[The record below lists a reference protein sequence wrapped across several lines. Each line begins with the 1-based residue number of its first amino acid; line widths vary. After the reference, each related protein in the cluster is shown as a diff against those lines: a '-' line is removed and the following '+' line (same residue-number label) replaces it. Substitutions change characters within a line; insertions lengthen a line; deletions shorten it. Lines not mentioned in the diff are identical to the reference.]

1 MITEEKNYYY
11 AITIGPVVDTI
22 SMSSK
27 PLGLWFA
34 SYLFSEF
41 SKQICKQLV
50 GHVSFFS
57 PSYDSNWEDQNAVGK
72 FHDRIIFTS
81 NLKREDIENK
91 VKEAIKELETVI
103 FGGKNHYS
111 VNLKEYLTFH
121 IAVLTDEELK
131 NENVIKAFGAILDSM
146 EANQKI
152 LSGRQIS
159 AMRSLINDMAPKT
172 QEKRSNSK
180 LETLNLFKEQ
190 KNSLYNDLL
199 LLSDRGQEEHNNVDI
214 TDKEGK
220 SKKVHVRELG
230 ELCRNGQKIEK
241 KIQKYYAIVQADGD
255 GIGTYLTSLQN
266 DAINNFSK
274 KLLDYSESLAEKVS
288 KVGGSLIYAGGDDLL
303 ALMPVYISNNELQ
316 IKHILDFCKDLN
328 KHFKESMSGN
338 NEGPSQDRV
347 ALSFGISIF
356 YYKYPLYEAFKKSI
370 HQLFTVAK
378 GRAGKNCIAIYAQ
391 KHSGQVIDFVVK
403 NNWVDVNIALDDNR
417 TINLYDAL
425 TANNSGDNHSLLYH
439 LMNNAFLF
447 QFALEK
453 DNAIIDNVIDN
464 YFSHISQEQDTAF
477 MANKELL
484 KILFK
489 HLPSSDLPFL
499 KQNKKESDEE
509 TLFNY
514 AIQVLRFRKFLV
526 EDAGG
531 RNGGEED
538 DTKSS
543 KEI

>member
-81 NLKREDIENK
+81 NLDRGNIDTK
-91 VKEAIKELETVI
+91 VQYAIDKLETAI
-103 FGGKNHYS
+103 FGGQNYDY
-111 VNLKEYLTFH
+111 VNLKEYLTYH
-121 IAVLTDEELK
+121 IAVLTKEELGDK
-131 NENVIKAFGAILDSM
+131 NVIDAFGSILDSM

-172 QEKRSNSK
+172 SDKRSNSK
-180 LETLNLFKEQ
+180 LETLKLFTKQ

-255 GIGTYLTSLQN
+255 GIGTYLTKLPN
-266 DAINNFSK
+266 DKINDFSK

-303 ALMPVYISNNELQ
+303 ALMPVYIKNNELQ
-316 IKHILDFCKDLN
+316 INHILDFCKDLN

-338 NEGPSQDRV
+338 NEGPSQDSV

-403 NNWVDVNIALDDNR
+403 NNWVDEKIALDDNR

-447 QFALEK
+447 QFALKK
-453 DNAIIDNVIDN
+453 DKAIIDNVIDN
-464 YFSHISQEQDTAF
+464 YFSHISQEQDAAF

-489 HLPSSDLPFL
+489 HLPSSDLRYL
-499 KQNKKESDEE
+499 KQKKKESDEE